1 MQRKLPN
8 GPLRN
13 KERTKQKFLN
23 AVGEIIKEEG
33 YTGLGINNIAA
44 KANVDKK
51 LIYAYFDNVETLIE
65 TYVKQ
70 KDYWNV
76 TIGQKMETIIK
87 ENPTFGRK
95 EISSILENLFDQFY
109 KSEELQ
115 KLILWEISEGVP
127 FLRELADK
135 REEAGSHLFKLTDHD
150 FTNTGI
156 DLRAILALQI
166 AGIYYLSLHAKTN
179 GSTFCE
185 IDINGE
191 EGRNRIVNALRQ
203 IVDMSYK
210 EASVRLQ

>member
-44 KANVDKK
+44 KANADKK

-76 TIGQKMETIIK
+76 TIGQKMETIVR
-87 ENPTFGRK
+87 ENPVFGKK
-95 EISSILENLFDQFY
+95 EISTILENLFDQFNG
-109 KSEELQ
+109 SEELQ
-115 KLILWEISEGVP
+115 KLILWEISEKVP

-135 REEAGSHLFKLTDHD
+135 REEAGSQLFKLTDSD
-150 FTNTGI
+150 FAQTNV

-166 AGIYYLSLHAKTN
+166 AGIYYLSLHARNN

-185 IDINGE
+185 IDINEE
-191 EGRNRIVNALRQ
+191 EGKDRIVKALYQ

-210 EASVRLQ
+210 EANVRLQ